1 MHPCPMIDLLIFAL
15 ASLNGNGLQPNR
27 PCLPASREETT
38 AVASAVD
45 DHRAIRKILNEPM
58 PDAPTMVMLYGK
70 GGHLATNEYSIIAVR
85 NADGSWQGSAVGRSQ
100 VSIVD
105 APFTPMKKVEWEL
118 GMEEGQRLD
127 EAISRRCP
135 SKRPPKTSTPSRPP
149 PRDFIPERIDVVTPN
164 MSVTTFYVSVYRDKF
179 AAMIRPPK

>member
-1 MHPCPMIDLLIFAL
+1 MLDLLIFAV
-15 ASLNGNGLQPNR
+15 ASLNGNGTQPLH

-38 AVASAVD
+38 SVASAVD
-45 DHRAIRKILNEPM
+45 DHRAIRRILNEPM

-70 GGHLATNEYSIIAVR
+70 GDHLATNEYSIIVIR
-85 NADGSWQGSAVGRSQ
+85 NADGSWRGTAVGRSQ

-118 GMEEGQRLD
+118 GAEEGQRLD

-135 SKRPPKTSTPSRPP
+135 SKRPPKTSTLSGPP
-149 PRDFIPERIDVVTPN
+149 PLDFIRERIDVVQPN
-164 MSVTTFYVSVYRDKF
+164 MNVTTFYVSVYKNKF
-179 AAMIRPPK
+179 AALIRPTQ